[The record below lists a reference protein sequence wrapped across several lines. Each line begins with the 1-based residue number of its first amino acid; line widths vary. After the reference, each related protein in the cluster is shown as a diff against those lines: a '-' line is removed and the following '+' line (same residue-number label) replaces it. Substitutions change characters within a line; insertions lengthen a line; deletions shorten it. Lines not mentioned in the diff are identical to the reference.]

1 MFLLLKNFFELSL
14 MLEDCPRNYCVAEA
28 ELEPLAFVLYSPRS
42 GNSGACYF
50 TWILKRCFIMGK
62 ASTTAALVKR
72 QCFQPL
78 KAHTPS
84 KDKVT
89 LPFFRDCSVFYFLCT
104 LTPNQTCLNKT
115 VLLCLFS
122 ILEYK

>member
-1 MFLLLKNFFELSL
+1 

-28 ELEPLAFVLYSPRS
+28 ELEPLAFVLYSPRA

-72 QCFQPL
+72 LSVSSLL
-78 KAHTPS
+78 KPTPHP
-84 KDKVT
+84 KIK
-89 LPFFRDCSVFYFLCT
+89 LH
-104 LTPNQTCLNKT
+104 CLSLEI
-115 VLLCLFS
+115 VVFS
-122 ILEYK
+122 IFFVLSPQIRHA